1 MSVAFCFLSL
11 LSTLYSL
18 LLLIILF
25 LEQSVY
31 ENLTGPSDESNGDD
45 YNYTGDLDV
54 DPSSAMMVRIRIPPS
69 RVRGQHALLLWQM
82 MQELGAPCPQFF
94 EEMPDDG
101 THSYR
106 RVVVVLSGVPSDM
119 DFYVELSTMQ
129 RSSDGT
135 LPMQEVAKEAMLGL
149 RARFGEKLRTTGYRD
164 LPALDSGGL
173 GQNHQ
178 QGPRGA
184 SLGVGSSSAQPTPIA
199 STVSTTSSM
208 TMIADTMMYHT
219 MKEEL
224 IRHQEATQFWY
235 QCYQMSE
242 HDRVVLQG
250 ALNAMPGGPLNPII
264 VPGDVQEEEEEDPE
278 EVELEEQE
286 EVEGVEN
293 PNEPLVPP
301 SPNVPPTPPQP
312 LPEHI
317 VEPEPALQPDIE
329 QQQLPHFPI
338 PRPHQPDF
346 IHPHM
351 SVSSREYREAATYAR
366 VLGLGASDS
375 GGSN

>member
-1 MSVAFCFLSL
+1 MSVSFCYLSL

-18 LLLIILF
+18 LLLIISL
-25 LEQSVY
+25 LEQSLY
-31 ENLTGPSDESNGDD
+31 DNPAGPSEESNGDG
-45 YNYTGDLDV
+45 YNYTRDLDV

-69 RVRGQHALLLWQM
+69 RVRGQLVLLLWQM

-106 RVVVVLSGVPSDM
+106 RVVVVLSDVPSYR
-119 DFYVELSTMQ
+119 DFY
-129 RSSDGT
+129 
-135 LPMQEVAKEAMLGL
+135 EVAKEAMLGL

-164 LPALDSGGL
+164 LPALDSGGF

-184 SLGVGSSSAQPTPIA
+184 SLGVGSSSAHPTPVA

-208 TMIADTMMYHT
+208 TMIADTMMYHA

-242 HDRVVLQG
+242 HDRIVLQG

-301 SPNVPPTPPQP
+301 SPNVLPAPPQP

-329 QQQLPHFPI
+329 QQLPHFPI

-366 VLGLGASDS
+366 LLGLSASGS
-375 GGSN
+375 GGSNGSGSGSNNGGGSGIA

>member
-1 MSVAFCFLSL
+1 MSVAFCYLSL

-18 LLLIILF
+18 LLLIIFF
-25 LEQSVY
+25 LEQSLY
-31 ENLTGPSDESNGDD
+31 ENPTGPSEDSNGHG

-69 RVRGQHALLLWQM
+69 RVRGQHVLLLWQM

-94 EEMPDDG
+94 EEMPNDG

-106 RVVVVLSGVPSDM
+106 RVVVVLNGVPSDM
-119 DFYVELSTMQ
+119 DFY
-129 RSSDGT
+129 
-135 LPMQEVAKEAMLGL
+135 EVAKEAMLGL

-164 LPALDSGGL
+164 LLALDSGGF

-184 SLGVGSSSAQPTPIA
+184 SLGVGSSLAQPTPVA

-208 TMIADTMMYHT
+208 TMIADMMMCHT

-242 HDRVVLQG
+242 HDRIVLQG
-250 ALNAMPGGPLNPII
+250 ALNAMPEGPLNPVI

-301 SPNVPPTPPQP
+301 SPNVPPAPPQM
-312 LPEHI
+312 LPKCI

-351 SVSSREYREAATYAR
+351 SASSREYREAATYER
-366 VLGLGASDS
+366 VLGLGASGS
-375 GGSN
+375 GGSNGSGSGSNNDGGSSII